1 MKILALDLGTTG
13 NRAIVFD
20 GGQRVVASAYE
31 EFTQIY
37 PRPGWVEAERQA
49 GESLTRVSWSPH
61 ILNKN
66 INYLSVL
73 VYIWN
78 FTNKNRGI
86 WRNVVCFIY
95 INIRNRISISIFDAL

>member
-37 PRPGWVEAERQA
+37 PRPGWVEHDPETIWASQLATMRLVMQRA
-49 GESLTRVSWSPH
+49 GLGPEAIAAIGMIAAGAAAVT
-61 ILNKN
+61 
-66 INYLSVL
+66 
-73 VYIWN
+73 
-78 FTNKNRGI
+78 
-86 WRNVVCFIY
+86 
-95 INIRNRISISIFDAL
+95 